1 MIDIHN
7 HIIPRLDDGPSTLEE
22 SLEMARIAVND
33 GIKTIVATPH
43 NNGLYQNGVEKITKE
58 VEQFNLSLK
67 QEGIPLKVLPGA
79 DIHIEFSLLKDIKEK
94 KAMTVNN
101 NMRYIMLEL
110 PTFGMPQHLSE
121 FIWELRVSGI
131 TPIFTHPERN
141 ETIQAGIN
149 ILYDFIMQGGH
160 SQITAMSLTGEFGKK
175 AQKCAVSLLRYNLAH
190 VIATDA
196 HSVKRRPPV
205 LSAGLKIAAKTVGH
219 EHALRMVNEIPDKII
234 KGEEFLIIE
243 PLREKKRFFSL
254 RSSILKRGNY
264 SGRKEARLII

>member
-1 MIDIHN
+1 MTDLHN
-7 HIIPRLDDGPSTLEE
+7 HIIPCLDDGPATLEE
-22 SLEMARIAVND
+22 SLEMARIAAND

-43 NNGLYQNGVEKITKE
+43 CNNGLYKNGIEKIIKG
-58 VEQFNLSLK
+58 VKQFNLSLK

-79 DIHIEFSLLKDIKEK
+79 ELYIDFNLLKSIKEK

-110 PTFGMPQHLSE
+110 PTFGAPQHLSE
-121 FIWELRVSGI
+121 FIWELKVSGI
-131 TPIFTHPERN
+131 TPIFAHPERN
-141 ETIQAGIN
+141 EAIEDNIN
-149 ILYDFIMQGGH
+149 ILYDFIMQGAL

-175 AQKCAVSLLRYNLAH
+175 AQKCAVSLLKYNLVH

-196 HSVKRRPPV
+196 HSVRRRPPV
-205 LSAGLKIAAKTVGH
+205 LSVGLKVAGKIVGH

-243 PLREKKRFFSL
+243 PLKKKKRFFNIKNY
-254 RSSILKRGNY
+254 ILKKAVTTQVQRHI
-264 SGRKEARLII
+264 E